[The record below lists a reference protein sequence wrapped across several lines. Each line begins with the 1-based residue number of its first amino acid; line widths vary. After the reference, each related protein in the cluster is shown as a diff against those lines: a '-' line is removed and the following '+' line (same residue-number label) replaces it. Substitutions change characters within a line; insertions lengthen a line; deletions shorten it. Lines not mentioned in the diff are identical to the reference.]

1 MSITAASPDTVT
13 DFDALLQRDSAPIS
27 RQPNTALFDGVEPSL
42 VRRITSALGKL
53 GGHPRAS
60 QAKLRRFSIDVKCRA
75 MHTVIA
81 QRAIGTPRSPRV
93 ARRFD
98 PSQHRQCMTQPVSV
112 TELIKAADN
121 NVPQA
126 VNKLF
131 DVLYNDLRRV
141 ANARLHANGRAADMS
156 PTVLV
161 HETYERLVQLQELRV
176 SDRKQFFTY
185 ASTVMRS
192 VIVDMARAR
201 LADRRGGGVADI
213 PINTVLEASLASP
226 LDDSVVQINDALEQ
240 LAAVE
245 PRLAQVVEMRYFGGL
260 SMMEIAEAMDVTE
273 RTVARDWTKARS
285 LLAAMLSS

>member
-1 MSITAASPDTVT
+1 M
-13 DFDALLQRDSAPIS
+13 
-27 RQPNTALFDGVEPSL
+27 
-42 VRRITSALGKL
+42 
-53 GGHPRAS
+53 
-60 QAKLRRFSIDVKCRA
+60 
-75 MHTVIA
+75 
-81 QRAIGTPRSPRV
+81 TP
-93 ARRFD
+93 
-98 PSQHRQCMTQPVSV
+98 PVSV

-131 DVLYNDLRRV
+131 DVLYKDLRRV

-201 LADRRGGGVADI
+201 LADRRGGGVSDI

-226 LDDSVVQINDALEQ
+226 LDDSVVQIHEALDQ

-260 SMMEIAEAMDVTE
+260 SMLEIAEAMDVTE
-273 RTVARDWTKARS
+273 RTVTRDWTKARS
-285 LLAAMLSS
+285 LLAAMLST

>member
-1 MSITAASPDTVT
+1 MLTRPFMS
-13 DFDALLQRDSAPIS
+13 
-27 RQPNTALFDGVEPSL
+27 
-42 VRRITSALGKL
+42 
-53 GGHPRAS
+53 
-60 QAKLRRFSIDVKCRA
+60 
-75 MHTVIA
+75 MHT
-81 QRAIGTPRSPRV
+81 SSSSRV
-93 ARRFD
+93 AGQFD
-98 PSQHRQCMTQPVSV
+98 PSLHRQRMTPSISV

-121 NVPQA
+121 NVPLA
-126 VNKLF
+126 VNRLF
-131 DVLYNDLRRV
+131 DVLYKDLRRV

-201 LADRRGGGVADI
+201 LADRRGGGVADV
-213 PINTVLEASLASP
+213 PMNTMLEASLASP
-226 LDDSVVQINDALEQ
+226 LDDSVVQIHEALDQ

-260 SMMEIAEAMDVTE
+260 SMGEIAEAIDVTE
-273 RTVARDWTKARS
+273 RTVARDWTKARA
-285 LLAAMLSS
+285 LLAAMLSA

>member
-1 MSITAASPDTVT
+1 MSMHTSSSPHVAGQ
-13 DFDALLQRDSAPIS
+13 F
-27 RQPNTALFDGVEPSL
+27 EPSQ
-42 VRRITSALGKL
+42 
-53 GGHPRAS
+53 PR
-60 QAKLRRFSIDVKCRA
+60 
-75 MHTVIA
+75 
-81 QRAIGTPRSPRV
+81 QR
-93 ARRFD
+93 
-98 PSQHRQCMTQPVSV
+98 MTETTSV

-126 VNKLF
+126 VNRLF
-131 DVLYNDLRRV
+131 DVLYKDLRRV
-141 ANARLHANGRAADMS
+141 ANARLHANGRPYDMS

-185 ASTVMRS
+185 AATVMRS

-213 PINTVLEASLASP
+213 PMSTLLEASLASP
-226 LDDSVVQINDALEQ
+226 LDDSVVQIHEALEQ

-260 SMMEIAEAMDVTE
+260 TLVEIAEAMDVTE
-273 RTVARDWTKARS
+273 RTAARDWAKAKS
-285 LLAAMLSS
+285 LLAAMLST